1 MIKTH
6 FAKHYFK
13 YNFEELCRL
22 VKLIGYNH
30 QKNDEFLS
38 MIEDSLK
45 IRIDSGSEQLGVT
58 KESLKDLIEGISVG
72 SVSRKRMNAQV
83 RKLLKLQVHLFEQ
96 DPKLTI
102 QAVALLS
109 DYDLGK
115 NDVLNS
121 AVLSNLQNFT
131 IDELSYATLATNL
144 LDQTTLTRLQ
154 EEIDRREID
163 TATQASFER
172 FALSTSNVQLNVE

>member
-1 MIKTH
+1 MKSTIIKLTFDSIKSSDQDLLELLKMFKNKGYFETEDILCTYVQDYVEERFDFISKPIVLQFATFLKDLGLWYWNTNLVQMMKNH

-45 IRIDSGSEQLGVT
+45 IRIDAGPDQLGVT

-72 SVSRKRMNAQV
+72 SVSRKRMNAQL
-83 RKLLKLQVHLFEQ
+83 RKLLKLQPHLFES

-102 QAVALLS
+102 
-109 DYDLGK
+109 
-115 NDVLNS
+115 
-121 AVLSNLQNFT
+121 
-131 IDELSYATLATNL
+131 
-144 LDQTTLTRLQ
+144 
-154 EEIDRREID
+154 
-163 TATQASFER
+163 
-172 FALSTSNVQLNVE
+172 

>member
-1 MIKTH
+1 
-6 FAKHYFK
+6 
-13 YNFEELCRL
+13 
-22 VKLIGYNH
+22 
-30 QKNDEFLS
+30 

-72 SVSRKRMNAQV
+72 SVSRKRMNAQL

-115 NDVLNS
+115 NDVLKS
-121 AVLSNLQNFT
+121 AVLSNL
-131 IDELSYATLATNL
+131 
-144 LDQTTLTRLQ
+144 
-154 EEIDRREID
+154 
-163 TATQASFER
+163 
-172 FALSTSNVQLNVE
+172 